1 MYAGFDML
9 SREVKIENLG
19 DVLAWYYGDQIVKE
33 PFEIMTSPQARP
45 EIFDE
50 FNKFDKEVLQDLR

>member
-1 MYAGFDML
+1 ML
-9 SREVKIENLG
+9 NREVKIEYLG